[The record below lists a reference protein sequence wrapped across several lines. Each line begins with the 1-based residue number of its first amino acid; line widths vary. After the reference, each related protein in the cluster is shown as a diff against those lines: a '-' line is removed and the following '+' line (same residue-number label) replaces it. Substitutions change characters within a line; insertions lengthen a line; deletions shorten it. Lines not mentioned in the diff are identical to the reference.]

1 MKIIQDP
8 SPNFGPR
15 RDGKK
20 PYILLLHY
28 TDTQTRD
35 ETYGY
40 LKNPEFDVSAHYV
53 VDVDG
58 SIYQLVD
65 EEMRAH
71 HAGKSFWE
79 GETDINSVSIGIEI
93 QNPGHTYG
101 HQPFPTVQ
109 MNAVRD
115 LSQDIIARHKILPHH
130 VLAHSDVAPERKE
143 DPGHLFPWEWLAEQD
158 VGVFPAAK
166 DDPADISDVKPLLG
180 HYGYDLNIDEKSLVT
195 AFQRHFER
203 DLFTQEN
210 AAGSPTTRTR
220 PLLHQLIALKSKH
233 C

>member
-1 MKIIQDP
+1 MNILQNP

-28 TDTQTRD
+28 TDTQD
-35 ETYGY
+35 LAETYTY
-40 LKNPEFDVSAHYV
+40 LKDKERDVSAHYV
-53 VDVDG
+53 IDIDG
-58 SIYQLVD
+58 TIHQLVD
-65 EEMRAH
+65 ENMRAH

-101 HQPFPTVQ
+101 HRPFPQVQ
-109 MNAVRD
+109 MGAVRE
-115 LSQDIIARHKILPHH
+115 LSRDIIARHKILPHH
-130 VLAHSDVAPERKE
+130 VLGHSDVAPGRKE
-143 DPGHLFPWEWLAEQD
+143 DPGHLFPWEWLAIEG
-158 VGVFPAAK
+158 VGVFPSVRPDA
-166 DDPADISDVKPLLG
+166 ADISDVKPLLQT
-180 HYGYDLNIDEKSLVT
+180 YGYDLNIDEKELIT

-203 DLFTQEN
+203 DLFKHPQ
-210 AAGSPTTRTR
+210 AVGQPTDLTR
-220 PLLHQLIALKSKH
+220 PLLRKLISLKSKH